1 MKRRILKLAIL
12 AGAIGLT
19 GAGPA
24 FLASPDVIPDL
35 EGKMEDYYRRYPQQ
49 KVYLHLDKLAYG
61 AGEKIWYRAYL
72 VDSRS
77 HKPDTI
83 SKNLLVELL
92 NSYGNVSMAQLLKLE
107 HGFASGDFH
116 IPDTMREGLYQI
128 RAYTNWMRNFGT
140 EYYFRREFNIWNPGQ
155 YDKLYR
161 EDKLAS
167 KKHKRISG
175 RKARKIDLQFFPEGG
190 YLVGGIASN
199 VGFKAVNDLG
209 LGIPVSGTLFNRK
222 NEPVA
227 EFKSFHLGMGAFS
240 FTPATGEKY
249 TAEVAVDEGREYR
262 FDFPEVQSSGYH
274 MELTGNDRN
283 GLKLKL
289 GSTFESP
296 TVLLAC
302 HIRGRLL
309 YASEIKLGTGITVL
323 EIPSANF
330 PSGILHITLFDSNR
344 EPRCERLAYIQRDDM
359 INLSIR
365 QDKNEYNKKEPVELT
380 LIARDASGR
389 PVEGQFSVSVS
400 DRDLPN
406 NASDFQSSI
415 LSTLLL
421 SSDLSGR
428 IEQPDFYFSSQ
439 DADTRQALD
448 YLLLTQGWRRFNWED
463 IIYEKSREIDYPI
476 QKGLIVRGKV
486 TKEFLD
492 IPLKHLPVTLT
503 VLSEFND
510 VFIARTDNR
519 GQFEFELP
527 DYEDTLQVE
536 LTARRTSGRKN
547 LVIYLEDSKLEG
559 SEEIYSS
566 YSSEMIV
573 RGSNTLRPVPEEHV
587 DSMQQTLEGIYRTP
601 DFVLYV
607 DDNMRSYN
615 SVLEMIQGRIPGVVV
630 TGNSVQIRG
639 PSSFYGSNE
648 PLFLIDNIPTDLG
661 AVQSLN
667 PNDVER
673 IEVLKGPS
681 AAIYGVRG
689 ANGVIAIFTRR
700 GRFMT
705 KGVLTF
711 EMLGYHRP
719 QEFYSPKYG
728 TDFDYLIEDNRS
740 SLYWDPEVTTDGNG
754 IARLRFY
761 NSGKASTFYIVAE
774 GISPQG
780 KIGRAERSYTVK

>member
-476 QKGLIVRGKV
+476 QI
-486 TKEFLD
+486 T
-492 IPLKHLPVTLT
+492 
-503 VLSEFND
+503 
-510 VFIARTDNR
+510 
-519 GQFEFELP
+519 
-527 DYEDTLQVE
+527 
-536 LTARRTSGRKN
+536 
-547 LVIYLEDSKLEG
+547 
-559 SEEIYSS
+559 
-566 YSSEMIV
+566 
-573 RGSNTLRPVPEEHV
+573 
-587 DSMQQTLEGIYRTP
+587 
-601 DFVLYV
+601 
-607 DDNMRSYN
+607 
-615 SVLEMIQGRIPGVVV
+615 RIPSRW
-630 TGNSVQIRG
+630 N
-639 PSSFYGSNE
+639 
-648 PLFLIDNIPTDLG
+648 
-661 AVQSLN
+661 
-667 PNDVER
+667 
-673 IEVLKGPS
+673 
-681 AAIYGVRG
+681 
-689 ANGVIAIFTRR
+689 
-700 GRFMT
+700 
-705 KGVLTF
+705 
-711 EMLGYHRP
+711 
-719 QEFYSPKYG
+719 
-728 TDFDYLIEDNRS
+728 
-740 SLYWDPEVTTDGNG
+740 
-754 IARLRFY
+754 
-761 NSGKASTFYIVAE
+761 
-774 GISPQG
+774 
-780 KIGRAERSYTVK
+780 